1 LFEEEIAYPKGGMK
15 MNEDIDH
22 APEKPD
28 QHHPTRVRKTWVGKE
43 TIFIFIAVCI
53 FAFFSFGLFLIYMD
67 KSNYSGKMAFIEQ
80 RMTALEQKISS
91 LEKQQT
97 NLYNELVK
105 TFAEKVEIMEKHT
118 SEKEKTPEPPK
129 LLSSPDKKRYHEVQK
144 GETLFR
150 IARKYGISVDDLRR
164 INNLTAGDTVVRGQ
178 KLLIDT
184 GEKR

>member
-1 LFEEEIAYPKGGMK
+1 M
-15 MNEDIDH
+15 
-22 APEKPD
+22 
-28 QHHPTRVRKTWVGKE
+28 GKE

-97 NLYNELVK
+97 NLYNELGK
-105 TFAEKVEIMEKHT
+105 TFAEKVEIMEKRT
-118 SEKEKTPEPPK
+118 SEKAKAPEPPK
-129 LLSSPDKKRYHEVQK
+129 LLPSPDKKRYHEVQK
-144 GETLFR
+144 GETRR
-150 IARKYGISVDDLRR
+150 IAQKYGISADDLRR
-164 INNLTAGDTVVRGQ
+164 MNNIAAGATIVQGQ
-178 KLLIDT
+178 KLMIDA